1 MLCFVIS
8 ACFYYNKFAA
18 RDKRVF
24 VFPAPWSS
32 SWPLVLALAP
42 GPGSPICIYRPT
54 RQFAFTGSGSQFV
67 FTNPGPKFVFTGPCP
82 KFLFTGPGQSGAWAC
97 IYQLVPPICIYWL
110 WPTIFIAVLWICIY
124 LLICSSSCGSSNISN
139 SSNFLGLDN
148 TNISMPI
155 SVN

>member
-54 RQFAFTGSGSQFV
+54 RQFAFTGSSSQFV
-67 FTNPGPKFVFTGPCP
+67 FTNPGPKFVFTGPGP

-97 IYQLVPPICIYWL
+97 IYQLVPQFVFTSSGLRFLLPCSEFAFTFLSIVV
-110 WPTIFIAVLWICIY
+110 AVAVVILAIVVF
-124 LLICSSSCGSSNISN
+124 S
-139 SSNFLGLDN
+139 
-148 TNISMPI
+148 
-155 SVN
+155 

>member
-1 MLCFVIS
+1 MINVLVTLCFVIS

-42 GPGSPICIYRPT
+42 GPGSPICNYRPT
-54 RQFAFTGSGSQFV
+54 RQFTFTGSSSQFV
-67 FTNPGPKFVFTGPCP
+67 FTNPGPKFVFTGPGP

-97 IYQLVPPICIYWL
+97 IYQLVPQFVFTGSGLQLLLPCSEFAFTFLSIVV
-110 WPTIFIAVLWICIY
+110 AVAVVILAIVV
-124 LLICSSSCGSSNISN
+124 IS
-139 SSNFLGLDN
+139 
-148 TNISMPI
+148 
-155 SVN
+155 